1 VASCVRPG
9 RPAATKANDLEH
21 PGRFVQTKQKD
32 GKKDG
37 VLVSCDYLAT
47 DVGVVA
53 DGKLRVG
60 N

>member
-1 VASCVRPG
+1 V
-9 RPAATKANDLEH
+9 
-21 PGRFVQTKQKD
+21 RFVQTKQKD

-37 VLVSCDYLAT
+37 VLVSRDYLAT

-60 N
+60 D